1 MFTGLVECMG
11 VVKSFVSL
19 DTSDS
24 GGNGCSLVITNANAV
39 LVDANLGDS
48 IAVNGKSFYDCL
60 KDRLLFFN
68 RCMLNHYRIQ

>member
-48 IAVNGKSFYDCL
+48 IAVNGNE
-60 KDRLLFFN
+60 LL
-68 RCMLNHYRIQ
+68 